1 MQMIKQCFF
10 FLVLGTAALFMPH
23 ANALCTSSDLPKQ
36 INVASVSVSSTLP
49 VGATIPG
56 TEQTVHVAGNCYNP
70 SDFGLPIVAC
80 YYGAGLE
87 IPGLSGV
94 YESGL
99 EGIGVALMND
109 KGQRITGAGEFTVTQ
124 AARRWVMSP
133 TTFLSPLTL
142 MSRWNW

>member
-1 MQMIKQCFF
+1 ML
-10 FLVLGTAALFMPH
+10 FLPGSGNRRVIYAT

-99 EGIGVALMND
+99 KELA
-109 KGQRITGAGEFTVTQ
+109 
-124 AARRWVMSP
+124 
-133 TTFLSPLTL
+133 
-142 MSRWNW
+142 